1 MLEESKPRNVVP
13 RWRSS
18 TMTTKTS
25 EASFGLARPAIDYQ
39 EDLSE
44 SNSEFEQTPTVP
56 IAAELMF
63 LAKEAGDAALT
74 LKAANF
80 LLAKEN
86 SVSSNSLI
94 SFAKKVSANS
104 PLAAPATTQKTGAI
118 FLKEARQLL
127 ALEYRNPIL
136 LVDVARELTS
146 MGHHQSALRY
156 IRAAI
161 GMAPN
166 SRFVVRSS
174 ARYFLHIG
182 EYDYAHDI
190 LRRAPNIKTDPWL
203 QASELAVATVRKRPS
218 LLTKQTFRSLIEA
231 KHIGPE
237 RSELASAV
245 ATMEL
250 NSGSTKNAKQLF
262 NKSLVHPNDNSLA
275 QVEWAAERLKLV
287 VDERVLNTPLSFE
300 ANSNNAYRR
309 LEVKEAIGHAV
320 LWAQDEPFASRP
332 FDALSYFY
340 SLEDDFENALKS
352 GEKAIRIEDDEK
364 MALHLNR
371 LFSKIQLGQIDDAYP
386 ELQRLAQHSDAK
398 FHAIHL
404 CADYGALAYATGDSE
419 QGRLFYERA
428 IEMARK
434 RNDPHSEGQALAFF
448 ARAAIA
454 HKDPNVLA
462 ILEQANIRVMKLP
475 SQGAIY
481 VVSRLVDEEKRKAL
495 ITTAAARVQKRV
507 WSWDAAS
514 NTLSAL
520 E

>member
-1 MLEESKPRNVVP
+1 MHEESKPRNIVP

-18 TMTTKTS
+18 SLTSRTS
-25 EASFGLARPAIDYQ
+25 EANFGLARPAIDYAS
-39 EDLSE
+39 DLGL

-63 LAKEAGDAALT
+63 LAKEAGVADLT

-80 LLAKEN
+80 LLTKEN
-86 SVSSNSLI
+86 SVSSSSLI
-94 SFAKKVSANS
+94 NFAKRVSEEL
-104 PLAAPATTQKTGAI
+104 PMAAPATHKSGAP

-127 ALEYRNPIL
+127 AIEYRNPVL

-146 MGHHQSALRY
+146 MGHHQGALRY

-161 GMAPN
+161 AMAPE

-182 EYDYAHDI
+182 EYEYAHDI
-190 LRRAPNIKTDPWL
+190 LRRAPNIKSDPWL
-203 QASELAVATVRKRPS
+203 QASEVAVATIRKRPS
-218 LLTKQTFRSLIEA
+218 LLTKNTFRSLLEA
-231 KHIGPE
+231 KHIGQE
-237 RSELASAV
+237 RSELACAV

-250 NSGSTKNAKQLF
+250 NSGANKNAKQLF
-262 NKSLVHPNDNSLA
+262 NKTLVHPNDNSLA
-275 QVEWAAERLKLV
+275 QAEWAAERLKLV

-300 ANSNNAYRR
+300 ANSSNAYRR
-309 LEVKEAIGHAV
+309 LEIKEAIEHA
-320 LWAQDEPFASRP
+320 LRWAQDEPFASRP
-332 FDALSYFY
+332 FDSLSYFY
-340 SLEDDFENALKS
+340 SLDDDFESALQS

-364 MALHLNR
+364 MAHHLNR
-371 LFSKIQLGQIDDAYP
+371 LFAKIQLGQIDDAYP
-386 ELQRLAQHSDAK
+386 ELLRLAQRSDAK
-398 FHAIHL
+398 SHAVHL
-404 CADYGALAYATGDSE
+404 CADYGALAYATDDLE

-448 ARAAIA
+448 ARAAVA
-454 HKDPNVLA
+454 HKDPNVVA
-462 ILEQANIRVMKLP
+462 ILEQANSRVMKLP

-481 VVSRLVDEEKRKAL
+481 VVSRLVDDEKRKAL
-495 ITTAAARVQKRV
+495 VATAAARVQKRV

-514 NTLSAL
+514 NTLRTL